1 MRQTIVPSL
10 LAFCISACGASENR
24 MNQPLSA
31 DSGLQPVVQDRGLAK
46 LNPQP
51 RRGVDVVLS
60 IQGAP
65 GPFATIVA
73 NAQYDV
79 VNEDECGHINT
90 ASGTAER
97 ITSQEPFA
105 LQRVSD
111 TEYRGRVYFDLMQD
125 EDYYGRGVCRWAL
138 TAVHAS
144 LKATGAQDE
153 TSFRPSLS
161 VEQLQAGVPAELYFW
176 KGGYPRSSMDDY
188 RDSGY
193 PSPESFKPEL
203 RNELFKLTL
212 QGTQP

>member
-10 LAFCISACGASENR
+10 LALCLSACGVSENR
-24 MNQPLSA
+24 MNQPLPA

-65 GPFATIVA
+65 GPFAVIEA
-73 NAQYDV
+73 NAQFDV

-97 ITSQEPFA
+97 ITSQEPFV

-111 TEYRGRVYFDLMQD
+111 TEYRGRVYLDLMQD
-125 EDYYGRGVCRWAL
+125 EDYYDRGVCRWEL
-138 TAVHAS
+138 TAVYAN
-144 LKATGAQDE
+144 LRATGAKDE
-153 TSFRPSLS
+153 TLFRASLGI
-161 VEQLQAGVPAELYFW
+161 EQLRAGAPAEFYFW
-176 KGGYPRSSMDDY
+176 KGGYPRSSMDGY

-203 RNELFKLTL
+203 RDELFKLTL